1 MNFQQ
6 KKSQQIYIEIRNKLM
21 HIYDIFGYEELRLPL
36 FEKYEKYIE
45 YKAVSEESLLKLI
58 DRSGNILV
66 IRPDATFH
74 VLKTIQNMDEVF
86 NRCCYM
92 TNVFRF
98 RENNFEKND
107 VLQSGIE
114 LFDSSSPYADAEVIA
129 VAIES
134 LKALGIENIHIDL
147 GHSQFVHAFLKHI
160 GIRSDADI
168 AYFHKLLDNKNI
180 VALNNSLYSADID
193 KKYIEKI
200 YDLAMLFGSYD
211 DVMNKAGNICSN
223 AKMEQNLVE
232 ISNIF
237 TALKSYG
244 AEKYVHLDLGF
255 SNPMNYYSGIIF
267 KGYVNSHGETVLSG
281 GRYDALAQT
290 FANRLS
296 ACGFGQNIDVTI
308 DIMLKKQLLE
318 ESNNKTIY
326 IKGSDEQNK
335 ALVASALRGRNL
347 KCIVDFNGCYEENVN
362 NFITLNVDG
371 ENTEVKINSETKT
384 YKTTDI
390 IASKGAQLC

>member
-6 KKSQQIYIEIRNKLM
+6 KKSQQIYIEVRNKLL

-74 VLKTIQNMDEVF
+74 VLKTIQNMDGVF

-107 VLQSGIE
+107 VLQCGIE
-114 LFDSSSPYADAEVIA
+114 LFDSSSPYADAEVIT

-134 LKALGIENIHIDL
+134 LKTLGIENIHIDL

-168 AYFHKLLDNKNI
+168 AYYHKLLDNKNI
-180 VALNNSLYSADID
+180 VALNNSLYSADIE

-200 YDLAMLFGSYD
+200 YDLAMLFGDYD
-211 DVMNKAGNICSN
+211 DVMNKAANICAN

-244 AEKYVHLDLGF
+244 ADKYVHLDLGF

-281 GRYDALAQT
+281 GRYDNLANT
-290 FANRLS
+290 FANRSS

-308 DIMLKKQLLE
+308 DIMLKKQQLE
-318 ESNNKTIY
+318 KSDNKTIY
-326 IKGSDEQNK
+326 ITGSHEQNK
-335 ALVASALRGRNL
+335 ALIASVLRGRNV
-347 KCIVDFNGCYEENVN
+347 KCIVDLNYDYKDNNNEFIIINVGSN
-362 NFITLNVDG
+362 
-371 ENTEVKINSETKT
+371 NTEVKINNQTKIYNT
-384 YKTTDI
+384 DDI
-390 IASKGAQLC
+390 IANKGAQIC